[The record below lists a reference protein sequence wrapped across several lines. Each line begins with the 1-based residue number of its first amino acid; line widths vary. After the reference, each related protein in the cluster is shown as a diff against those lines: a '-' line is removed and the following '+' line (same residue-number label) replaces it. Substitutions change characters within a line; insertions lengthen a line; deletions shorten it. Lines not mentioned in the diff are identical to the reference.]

1 MSRVCSVCGKS
12 KMAGHQVSH
21 SNIKTN
27 KTYSANVQK
36 VAVADENGKVEK
48 KVTGYHTKNQ
58 ITELMN
64 EYLK

>member
-1 MSRVCSVCGKS
+1 MSRICSVCGKG

-36 VAVADENGKVEK
+36 VAVADENGKVERKYVCTRCMKTAK
-48 KVTGYHTKNQ
+48 KAN
-58 ITELMN
+58 
-64 EYLK
+64 